1 MIRKYFSVGV
11 VVMMLFA
18 MAAHGA
24 DMPQPKKTDK
34 ASLLKKDHYWEKNY
48 MTYRVDES
56 LLDTLKT
63 KIGSDL
69 KIVVYLGTWC
79 KDSRNN
85 VPGFIKI
92 LDELEAGDK
101 IAVEYYNVQRKPN
114 TSVKYYYEKLK
125 VERVPTFIFYRGGK
139 ELGRIVEQP
148 RNSLVEDFLEIVF

>member
-1 MIRKYFSVGV
+1 MTRKYFSIGV

-18 MAAHGA
+18 MTAHGA
-24 DMPQPKKTDK
+24 DMPGPTKIDK
-34 ASLLKKDHYWEKNY
+34 ASILKTDHNWEKNY
-48 MTYRVDES
+48 MTYRVDEG
-56 LLDTLKT
+56 LLDTLKSKT
-63 KIGSDL
+63 GSDL

-101 IAVEYYNVQRKPN
+101 ISVEYYDVRRKPN
-114 TSVKYYYEKLK
+114 SSVKYYFEKLK

-139 ELGRIVEQP
+139 ELGRIVENP